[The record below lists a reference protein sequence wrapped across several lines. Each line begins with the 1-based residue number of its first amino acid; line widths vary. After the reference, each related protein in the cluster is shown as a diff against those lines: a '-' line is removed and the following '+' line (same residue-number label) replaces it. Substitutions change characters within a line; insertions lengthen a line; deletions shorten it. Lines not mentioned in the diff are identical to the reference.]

1 MSRGEFAS
9 NHVHERHP
17 AIVARRSPPRPR
29 HCVGLLGADAF
40 AVKISTPRW
49 RTILLFSGL
58 LSCSLNIAIFWVYLI
73 WLNSRQPDLSW
84 WKGRDS
90 FEAVCDFLV
99 GFGLIAAVFGK
110 GRGRLFLG
118 VAAVTG
124 YLLWVTGHIGIL

>member
-1 MSRGEFAS
+1 MSMNVILLS
-9 NHVHERHP
+9 LL
-17 AIVARRSPPRPR
+17 VAPHLALGIAWAFWARTPSPSRFQP
-29 HCVGLLGADAF
+29 
-40 AVKISTPRW
+40 PRW